1 MTVAATVRRMADPA
15 AAEQPRLL
23 VVVAHPDDET
33 FGLGSLIAG
42 AADRGAEVVVC
53 CATRGEAG
61 ESEIELPPGQ
71 TIGELREAELREAGR
86 ILGVHRHVLLDY
98 ADSGM
103 EGDAAPDS
111 LAGAPLDDVVAT
123 LRTVLAD
130 VRPTVLVTLDPVTSD
145 GHRDHDRI
153 GAATLAAAADIP
165 DLPAYVWTVPRP
177 LIHRWFEEL
186 AAARPGSAYADE
198 PPPDAGR
205 PQEEITTIVDG
216 TPYLEL
222 RERAS
227 AAHASQ
233 KPPVS
238 GMPREFELMFLGTD
252 HLVRIQ
258 PPWTGGAV
266 ERMLPL

>member
-1 MTVAATVRRMADPA
+1 VRVAASVRPMTEPRSGAPS
-15 AAEQPRLL
+15 RLL

-42 AADRGAEVVVC
+42 AVDRGAEVVVC

-61 ESEIELPPGQ
+61 ESEVEVAPGQ
-71 TIGELREAELREAGR
+71 TIGELREAELHEAGR

-98 ADSGM
+98 RDSGM
-103 EGDAAPDS
+103 EGEAAPDS
-111 LAGAPLDDVVAT
+111 LAGAPLDDVVAA
-123 LRTVLAD
+123 LRAVLAD
-130 VRPTVLVTLDPVTSD
+130 VRPTVVVTLDPVTSD

-153 GAATLAAAADIP
+153 GAATLAAAAETP
-165 DLPAYVWTVPRP
+165 SLPTYVWTVPRP

-186 AAARPGSAYADE
+186 ASARPGSAYADE
-198 PPPDAGR
+198 APPDAGR
-205 PQEEITTIVDG
+205 PQEEITTVIDG
-216 TPYLEL
+216 TAYLEV
-222 RERAS
+222 RERAG

-233 KPPVS
+233 KPPLA
-238 GMPREFELMFLGTD
+238 GMPRELELMFLGTD